1 MNYKRKF
8 SRRTPIENTKIL
20 SRLSGEVVIK
30 SRIDKPLIIGAT
42 AGSSV
47 IQQSRQKVHE
57 NKNFFQGV
65 EV

>member
-1 MNYKRKF
+1 MKEEIFKAK
-8 SRRTPIENTKIL
+8 PIENTKIL

-30 SRIDKPLIIGAT
+30 SRIDKPLITGAT

-57 NKNFFQGV
+57 NKNLFQGV